1 MSNDADG
8 DGPTRRDAIR
18 YGGAVIGAGVLAG
31 CTGDGPAGS
40 PGTTDGEAGD
50 GGDDSANESDD
61 GASDESASSDSYA
74 VEMAPVGELRF
85 EAPPERVTTY
95 FPGYADMCVA
105 LGVEDSLVA
114 MGENSRYHD
123 HHYDELDGVDVDV
136 EGLDDIVLDTGI
148 DKEVFYELDS
158 DLHLIDPEWLVN
170 NSFFGLDRTDVEEI
184 RDNVA
189 PFFGN
194 TVFRRTDPWHD
205 YRYYT
210 LYETFEKVSRVY
222 GREDRYEALE
232 SFHDEYVAEVQSR
245 LPPVDDR
252 PTALLT
258 YGAGDEPDQ
267 FYPYRVSDRG
277 TNNKQWHDLGVEDAL
292 AGTGVS
298 GLSTSDRGTIDYET
312 MLEVDPDAI
321 LVRSDTIRT
330 AGEFEDTVLAYMR
343 DHDVASELTAVQE
356 GRVIRGGPI
365 YQGPLIHLFTLEA
378 GAQGLYP
385 DEFGADEELFDREE
399 VAAIVSGGAE

>member
-1 MSNDADG
+1 MAQDTDRRVV
-8 DGPTRRDAIR
+8 TRRGAIR
-18 YGGAVIGAGVLAG
+18 YGGAVAGVGLLAG
-31 CTGDGPAGS
+31 CVGS
-40 PGTTDGEAGD
+40 TD
-50 GGDDSANESDD
+50 SDD
-61 GASDESASSDSYA
+61 GSTSDPDGADAVESGPSEATDADGSGAYS
-74 VEMAPVGELRF
+74 VEMAPVGELTF
-85 EAPPERVTTY
+85 EEPPERVTTY

-114 MGENSRYHD
+114 MGENYRFHD
-123 HHYDELDGVDVDV
+123 HHYDELDGVGVDVD
-136 EGLDDIVLDTGI
+136 GLEDIVLDTGI
-148 DKEVFYELDS
+148 DKEIFYQLDS

-170 NSFFGLDRTDVEEI
+170 NAFFGLERSDVEEI

-194 TVFRRTDPWHD
+194 AVFRRTDPWHD

-210 LYETFEKVSRVY
+210 LYETFETVAQVY
-222 GREDRYEALE
+222 DRAERYAALE
-232 SFHDEYVAEVQSR
+232 SFHDAYVAEIQSR

-258 YGAGDEPDQ
+258 YGAGDEPDT

-277 TNNKQWHDLGVEDAL
+277 TNNKQWHDLGVADAL
-292 AGTGVS
+292 ADTGID

-321 LVRSDTIRT
+321 LVRSDTVRSAT
-330 AGEFEDTVLAYMR
+330 EFEDTVLAYMR
-343 DHDVASELTAVQE
+343 DHEVASQLTAVQA

-378 GAQGLYP
+378 GARGLYP
-385 DEFGADEELFDREE
+385 DEFGGDGELFDRDE
-399 VAAIVSGGAE
+399 VAAIVRGDR